1 MVEEAQDSREMG
13 RYRRRGGMHHRFPGL
28 CAIAGAVGPGIAV
41 WEGMAVVDDVLLV
54 LALLAGAAAAV
65 LLRTAYVVTKDPAT
79 RRMLARWGW
88 PLAALAIV
96 LGIVLL
102 AVEHV

>member
-1 MVEEAQDSREMG
+1 MVEEALKAVGKRAAVSTG
-13 RYRRRGGMHHRFPGL
+13 RCTTCSWNGSAL
-28 CAIAGAVGPGIAV
+28 DGAVGPGIAV
-41 WEGMAVVDDVLLV
+41 GEGMAVVDDVLLV

-96 LGIVLL
+96 LGVVFL